1 MGETEEMLAIEA
13 LACDLFLPLLTRS
26 PRLWQLILR
35 TLSLE
40 IVDVPAPSIRRLR
53 AARDARAVALVAAV
67 APDDN
72 AAPAAVVPA
81 AAGEGA
87 GQVLYRGHELATGSI
102 LLEDCA
108 VAVFKL
114 R

>member
-1 MGETEEMLAIEA
+1 MAQVVQKFTGAADAPFAGDFMIWT
-13 LACDLFLPLLTRS
+13 
-26 PRLWQLILR
+26 
-35 TLSLE
+35 LE
-40 IVDVPAPSIRRLR
+40 IVDTPAPSARRLR

-72 AAPAAVVPA
+72 AAPVAAVPA

-102 LLEDCA
+102 LIED
-108 VAVFKL
+108 
-114 R
+114 